1 MMKLPL
7 TIIFA
12 VFILMLTGCA
22 VNYTT
27 PAGGVSIA
35 SLTDDDIADLMKV
48 EPASQFPARIA
59 VARIQASGYVSRT
72 NNSYGSGRYSVVTV
86 RDIEDEGDFQK
97 MLNLP
102 MVAGV
107 APLNRLLLSPNLDS
121 IKDLRL
127 SAARLKTDMLLI
139 YSVDTT
145 FHVEST
151 PLGPLSLIT
160 LGTLPNEKAF
170 VTSTTSG
177 ALVDVRTGFIYGASE
192 STERE
197 EQRTN
202 MWSTQDAIDQ
212 ARIVSEK
219 ASFKGFVKGF
229 EELWK
234 NIVEQYSATKS

>member
-1 MMKLPL
+1 MKQRS
-7 TIIFA
+7 IIAFSI
-12 VFILMLTGCA
+12 FFLMLSGCA

-27 PAGGVSIA
+27 PAGGVSIS
-35 SLTDDDIADLMKV
+35 SLTDGDIAELMKI
-48 EPASQFPARIA
+48 EPEGQFPAQIA
-59 VARIQASGYVSRT
+59 VARIQAPGYTSRT
-72 NNSYGSGRYSVVTV
+72 NSSYGSGKYSIVTV
-86 RDIEDEGDFQK
+86 RDIEEEADFETISG
-97 MLNLP
+97 LP

-107 APLNRLLLSPNLDS
+107 VPLNRILLPPNLNS

-127 SAARLKTDMLLI
+127 SAARLKTDLLLI

-160 LGTLPNEKAF
+160 LGTLPNKKAF

-197 EQRTN
+197 EQRAN
-202 MWSTQDAIDQ
+202 VWSTQDAIDE
-212 ARIVSEK
+212 ARIRSEK
-219 ASFKGFVKGF
+219 ASFKSFVKGF
-229 EELWK
+229 EELWRS
-234 NIVEQYSATKS
+234 VVGQYSAAKV

>member
-1 MMKLPL
+1 MKLPL
-7 TIIFA
+7 TVVLA
-12 VFILMLTGCA
+12 VFISLLTGCA

-27 PAGGVSIA
+27 PAGGVSIS

-48 EPASQFPARIA
+48 EPASEFPARIA
-59 VARIQASGYVSRT
+59 VARVQASGYVSKT

-86 RDIEDEGDFQK
+86 RDIEDESDFK
-97 MLNLP
+97 KILSLP

-107 APLNRLLLSPNLDS
+107 APLNRLLLTPNLDS

-139 YSVDTT
+139 YSVDTA

-160 LGTLPNEKAF
+160 LGTLPNKKAF

-202 MWSTQDAIDQ
+202 MWSTQDAIDE
-212 ARIVSEK
+212 ARVISEK

-234 NIVEQYSATKS
+234 SIVEQYSTPKS